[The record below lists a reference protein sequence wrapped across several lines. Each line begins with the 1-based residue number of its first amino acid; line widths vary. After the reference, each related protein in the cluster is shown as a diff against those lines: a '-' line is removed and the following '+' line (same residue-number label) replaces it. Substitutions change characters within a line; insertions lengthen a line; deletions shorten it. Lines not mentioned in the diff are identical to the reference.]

1 MTEARVL
8 LACNSERLERIDT
21 IEIRSLSTLRVIR
34 ISRAGLR
41 DFGHRTAGR
50 GSCASRCFTFQIKI
64 FAPEPI
70 NHQNKDRSEED
81 KAERQSMANVPS
93 KAESK
98 DHDRA
103 RKEHSCS
110 SQPYSNSM
118 HCVSDLVSRHTHH
131 RVQPGPKGSP
141 DLILVRLAGE
151 TQQVIA
157 AGLETNLSLQLEL
170 EAGS

>member
-1 MTEARVL
+1 
-8 LACNSERLERIDT
+8 
-21 IEIRSLSTLRVIR
+21 
-34 ISRAGLR
+34 
-41 DFGHRTAGR
+41 
-50 GSCASRCFTFQIKI
+50 
-64 FAPEPI
+64 
-70 NHQNKDRSEED
+70 
-81 KAERQSMANVPS
+81 VPS

-118 HCVSDLVSRHTHH
+118 HCVSDLVSRHTHLPH